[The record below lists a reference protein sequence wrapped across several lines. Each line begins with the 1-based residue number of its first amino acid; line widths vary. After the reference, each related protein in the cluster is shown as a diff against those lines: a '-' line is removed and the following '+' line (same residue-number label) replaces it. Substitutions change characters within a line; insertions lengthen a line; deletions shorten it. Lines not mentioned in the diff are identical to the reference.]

1 MKSEGEGSKEEVF
14 LIITHSW
21 ESLYSSIWYEY
32 QFSLWLYTQFFHFST
47 NSVFSAKLKTIIC
60 TFITYWGPAML
71 STLSGTRYSA
81 ANTKRAWF
89 LNLSYERKHNN
100 QIRHEEKDQMV
111 RKSPAEVAWLPL
123 ILLVSGVQGKC
134 GEKSRGAS
142 CFSFWNLEQEKECY
156 TQGNKRI

>member
-100 QIRHEEKDQMV
+100 QIIKAW
-111 RKSPAEVAWLPL
+111 RKRSH
-123 ILLVSGVQGKC
+123 G
-134 GEKSRGAS
+134 
-142 CFSFWNLEQEKECY
+142 QEKPCWSGMATSHPSGLRCSRKVWAAEEQRGQLFFFLKPW
-156 TQGNKRI
+156 TRKRMLHSR